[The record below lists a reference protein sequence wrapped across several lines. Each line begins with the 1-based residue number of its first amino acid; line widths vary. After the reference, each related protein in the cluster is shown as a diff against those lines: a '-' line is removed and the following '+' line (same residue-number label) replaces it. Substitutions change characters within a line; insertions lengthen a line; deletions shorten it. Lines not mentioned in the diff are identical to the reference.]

1 MGYNEKL
8 IIVKNT
14 ILPLCKKKEY
24 CDAAHNNMGYSW
36 FFFQVLQ
43 RNLEK
48 SKHAAKHHHTWL
60 MSCFCCTSHCRYMY
74 WTEWGGKPRIVRA
87 YMDGTNSIT
96 LVDKVGRA
104 NDLTIDYVDQRLYW
118 TDLDTSMIESSNMLG
133 NLVLYYTSQYR
144 NMHWP

>member
-1 MGYNEKL
+1 ML
-8 IIVKNT
+8 HITTWVF
-14 ILPLCKKKEY
+14 
-24 CDAAHNNMGYSW
+24 W
-36 FFFQVLQ
+36 WFFQVLQ
-43 RNLEK
+43 SNLER
-48 SKHAAKHHHTWL
+48 HACSYTWL
-60 MSCFCCTSHCRYMY
+60 MSCFCCTPHCRYMY

-133 NLVLYYTSQYR
+133 NLMLY
-144 NMHWP
+144 